1 MRKYYLK
8 ILFIVLILL
17 NFWPLDVSSQYFG
30 RNKPHYRTFNYDVL
44 HTPNFEIYYYLEND
58 TFMTRFAEWA
68 EEWYVMHQKSFRDT
82 FKNKNPLILYAN
94 HADFQQT
101 TAISGTVNT
110 TTGGVTEALKNR
122 VVMPVAPTLA
132 QIDHVLGHE
141 LVHAFQ
147 FNRLLHSD
155 SISGSSLNN
164 IPLWMIEGM
173 AEYFSIGSIDPHTA
187 MWMRDALVNDDFPT
201 LQQLSTEPA
210 KYFPYRYG
218 HAFWAMIGKTWGDSL
233 IVPLLTKTAQYGL
246 DNALDSILGF
256 NSKTLSGLWKSAME
270 TYYNKYIED
279 SATYVAGKKIIS
291 EKNAGKTN
299 LSPSLSPDGKYLAF
313 FSEKDIFTFD
323 LYLADAETGKI
334 IKKLSSITL
343 NHEIDDFSFNESA
356 GTWSPDSK
364 KFAFVIFK
372 NGKNKLAIVD
382 VERAKIIDE
391 IEFDNVPSF
400 CNPEWSPDGRHI
412 VFSGLVEGIADLYT
426 YNTHTG
432 NITKLTD
439 SFSSEI
445 HPAWSPD
452 GNFVVFVDE
461 EMNKDRKA
469 KKFTPY
475 LKIIDI
481 RTKEVQKLDV
491 FPGADKLNPRFSH
504 DGRLIYFLSN
514 SDGFRNLFA
523 YDLDSEKVY
532 RLTRFKTGI
541 SGLTPY
547 SPAMSAATG
556 RDLIAYTYYNKN
568 SYEIYTASSSDFRF
582 EEMDKSTVDFEPGT
596 LPPLN
601 HHFSNIVD
609 ATLYNRSENELT
621 LHPDSMKIIP
631 YRPKLGLDY
640 ISNTAGIG
648 ISTGSRYN
656 TNSMTGSVAMIF
668 SDMVG
673 QHQLYSVLA
682 LNGEIYDFGGQVA
695 YVNQARKFNWGVTA
709 SHIPYRAGNMFFMPD
724 TLAFRDKKTNEKYQ
738 MPVTDL
744 VLDYIRMFE
753 DNISFFTY
761 RALSQTRRIEA
772 GLSTSWYYYRIDRYH
787 NYYDDFGLPVA
798 YGKEKMPA
806 PDGSNYQKID
816 LAYVTDN
823 SYFGMTAPM
832 RGQRARYQVEKYFGA
847 VDFFTGLVDYRK
859 YWFINPITMAFRF
872 YHYGRYGKGS
882 ETNLV
887 SPLYLGYSWLI
898 RGYENLSFYGNSQN
912 NTMGFNSLNYSH
924 LSGSRIAVANAE
936 LRLPLSGPKPLALIG
951 SKYFLTDLNLF
962 FDGGLAWSKGDK
974 PKITWEKAAFDQRVP
989 VFSAGASL
997 RINVLGYLII
1007 EPYLAVPFQ
1016 NGGWQNKQF
1025 GLNFVPGW

>member
-1 MRKYYLK
+1 
-8 ILFIVLILL
+8 
-17 NFWPLDVSSQYFG
+17 
-30 RNKPHYRTFNYDVL
+30 
-44 HTPNFEIYYYLEND
+44 
-58 TFMTRFAEWA
+58 
-68 EEWYVMHQKSFRDT
+68 
-82 FKNKNPLILYAN
+82 
-94 HADFQQT
+94 
-101 TAISGTVNT
+101 
-110 TTGGVTEALKNR
+110 
-122 VVMPVAPTLA
+122 
-132 QIDHVLGHE
+132 
-141 LVHAFQ
+141 
-147 FNRLLHSD
+147 
-155 SISGSSLNN
+155 
-164 IPLWMIEGM
+164 
-173 AEYFSIGSIDPHTA
+173 
-187 MWMRDALVNDDFPT
+187 
-201 LQQLSTEPA
+201 
-210 KYFPYRYG
+210 
-218 HAFWAMIGKTWGDSL
+218 
-233 IVPLLTKTAQYGL
+233 
-246 DNALDSILGF
+246 
-256 NSKTLSGLWKSAME
+256 
-270 TYYNKYIED
+270 
-279 SATYVAGKKIIS
+279 
-291 EKNAGKTN
+291 
-299 LSPSLSPDGKYLAF
+299 
-313 FSEKDIFTFD
+313 

-426 YNTHTG
+426 YNTQTG

-997 RINVLGYLII
+997 RINVLGYLIL